1 MSEKKKIRNDQEWLE
16 LIQECRTSGLSDREW
31 CQMHS
36 ISINTFYNKV
46 SDLRKKACE
55 IPKSQAAP
63 SRQRHEVV
71 PIEFACS
78 PVLCPE
84 YPAGD
89 VPRVPTARAAV
100 TVRIPGY
107 SIDIADGAS
116 EETIRNTL
124 LALGRLRCQANCPVT
139 QRFTSSPVALT

>member
-1 MSEKKKIRNDQEWLE
+1 MPEKKKIRNDQEWLD

-31 CQMHS
+31 YQMHS

-46 SDLRKKACE
+46 SDLRKKAYE

-71 PIEFACS
+71 PIELACS
-78 PVLCPE
+78 PVPCPE

-89 VPRVPTARAAV
+89 VPRVPTAPALETVGESYPRRFLFLGGCPRITLPRAAKLW
-100 TVRIPGY
+100 
-107 SIDIADGAS
+107 
-116 EETIRNTL
+116 TICL
-124 LALGRLRCQANCPVT
+124 
-139 QRFTSSPVALT
+139 

>member
-1 MSEKKKIRNDQEWLE
+1 MQEKKKIRNDQEWLE

-63 SRQRHEVV
+63 YRQRHEAV
-71 PIEFACS
+71 PIEPACS

-89 VPRVPTARAAV
+89 VPRVPTAPVLETVGESYPRRFLFLGGCPRITLPRAAKLW
-100 TVRIPGY
+100 
-107 SIDIADGAS
+107 
-116 EETIRNTL
+116 TICL
-124 LALGRLRCQANCPVT
+124 
-139 QRFTSSPVALT
+139 